1 MAGSSTQLMCTFTSD
16 DKLVKTIETIANAY
30 SIAFNKIYILENVD
44 DPKVIC
50 CTYNINTNDKVN
62 WPAPDSTIS
71 LHRKKISNS
80 LYTIN
85 AINKLVAELN
95 GGVEDKNFSI
105 PWENYRNSILVT
117 AYGSLK
123 IIKTKIRD
131 IVDIVHP
138 DTERLPE

>member
-1 MAGSSTQLMCTFTSD
+1 MAGLPTQLLCTFTTED
-16 DKLVKTIETIANAY
+16 QLTKTIETIVNAY

-71 LHRKKISNS
+71 LHRKKISNT

-85 AINKLVAELN
+85 ALNKFVAEKN
-95 GGVEDKNFSI
+95 GGLEDKNFRV
-105 PWENYRNSILVT
+105 PWEECRNMILVT
-117 AYGSLK
+117 AYGALK
-123 IIKTKIRD
+123 KIRTKVRD

-138 DTERLPE
+138 DTEG